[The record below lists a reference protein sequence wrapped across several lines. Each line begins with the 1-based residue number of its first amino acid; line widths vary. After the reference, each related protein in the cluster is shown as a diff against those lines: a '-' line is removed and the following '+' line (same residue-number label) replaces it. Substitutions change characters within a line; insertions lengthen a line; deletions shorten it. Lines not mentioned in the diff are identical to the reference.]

1 MNEEILK
8 IFQEFEQEGR
18 LFTLH
23 EANLKNTIPTGDP
36 AQTATENYKRAKREG
51 FGMDEKKQR
60 FAEYLN
66 RRRDLLESLTQSVI
80 ESSGEE
86 LQATVEKALNTET
99 RKLANK
105 VIKCYFK

>member
-23 EANLKNTIPTGDP
+23 EANLKNTIPTNDP
-36 AQTATENYKRAKREG
+36 AQAATENYKRARRKG
-51 FGMDEKKQR
+51 FETDEKRQR
-60 FAEYLN
+60 FVEYLN
-66 RRRDLLESLTQSVI
+66 RRCDLLETLTQSVI
-80 ESSGEE
+80 ASSGKE

-105 VIKCYFK
+105 MIKCYFK

>member
-1 MNEEILK
+1 MFLEMVR
-8 IFQEFEQEGR
+8 IFQEFEQEER

-23 EANLKNTIPTGDP
+23 EANLKNTIPTDGT

-51 FGMDEKKQR
+51 FGTDKKKQR
-60 FAEYLN
+60 FVEYLN
-66 RRRDLLESLTQSVI
+66 RRRDLLETLTQSVI
-80 ESSGEE
+80 DSSGEE

-105 VIKCYFK
+105 MIKCYFK